1 MRLTPKEEMFCK
13 EYLVDLNGTQA
24 AIRAGYSA
32 RSAKQRAYLLLEM
45 PRICD
50 RINELMRARAARVET
65 SADEVLRELLAVM
78 RADATAI
85 TEYRRTCCRYCYGTS
100 NRYQRTRGEME
111 RDREA
116 HAKLSRDRI
125 DEGKPPLDAF
135 DEKGGTGWD
144 PRRDP
149 NQECEECFGE
159 GHGRVRIRDTRTLV
173 GDARRLF
180 DGIKQGKDGIEAKIR
195 DRTKP
200 AELVGRH
207 LGMWNDKLELSR
219 PKVRVKDFTGRK
231 KRAADDDDE
240 AMPA

>member
-1 MRLTPKEEMFCK
+1 MTTQGQLRPKEEQFCQH
-13 EYLVDLNGTQA
+13 YIVHLNGTQA
-24 AIRAGYSA
+24 AISAGYSQ
-32 RSAKQRAYLLLEM
+32 RSAKQQAYVLLGM
-45 PRICD
+45 PRVCE
-50 RINELMRARAARVET
+50 RINELMDARAERVQT

-78 RADATAI
+78 RADATQI
-85 TEYRRTCCRYCYGTS
+85 TEFRRTCCRYCYGAD

-111 RDREA
+111 RDRES
-116 HAKLSRDRI
+116 HERMVREFVPGS
-125 DEGKPPLDAF
+125 GKVHPGAF
-135 DEKGGTGWD
+135 DEKGGLGWD

-149 NQECEECFGE
+149 NQQCEECFGE

-207 LGMWNDKLELSR
+207 LGMWNDKLEVTK
-219 PKVRVKDFTGRK
+219 PKARVKDFTGRK
-231 KRAADDDDE
+231 PKNDE
-240 AMPA
+240 